1 MDREQLMEFISE
13 EYSVYGDYPWMKSP
27 NYVVYRHRSNR
38 KWFAI
43 IMDISESKLGLEGER
58 IIDIL
63 NIKCDPLLVNSLLYE
78 KGFYPAYHMN
88 KKNWITVILDGVV
101 DDDTIKWLIDMSY
114 ESTRKNKVN
123 K

>member
-43 IMDISESKLGLEGER
+43 IMDISESKLGLEGGVCITCGKVRQIFDAGEWFY
-58 IIDIL
+58 IEKDTPHAIEPAED
-63 NIKCDPLLVNSLLYE
+63 KTYSLLSICIPDS
-78 KGFYPAYHMN
+78 YPVSVKAEE
-88 KKNWITVILDGVV
+88 
-101 DDDTIKWLIDMSY
+101 DTDAEQLKQ
-114 ESTRKNKVN
+114 
-123 K
+123 